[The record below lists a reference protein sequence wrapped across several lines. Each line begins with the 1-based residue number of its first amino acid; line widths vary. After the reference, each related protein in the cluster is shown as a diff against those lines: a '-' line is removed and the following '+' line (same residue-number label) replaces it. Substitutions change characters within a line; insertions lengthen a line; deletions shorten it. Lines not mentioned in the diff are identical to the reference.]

1 MPTTRLEAF
10 SDGVFAIAITILVL
24 DLRVPPPALAHG
36 GRLGHLLLGL
46 WPNYASYVVSFLVIG
61 IIWVNHHGLFH
72 HVGRVDRPLL
82 FLNLLLLLFVVAIP
96 FPTAVLAEY
105 VNEGGPNSHA
115 AAAAYSLTM
124 LGMALSFGAVWIWA
138 VRARG
143 LLAERVD
150 PAAARATV
158 ARFTAGNLA
167 YLALVGLA
175 FVSAPLTL
183 VGHFLLAVYYVFNRL
198 PDPSW
203 GMPGGSKPAPRDG
216 DASLATEVTKKA
228 AGEPPKEPSDTPQ
241 SRRS

>member
-61 IIWVNHHGLFH
+61 IIWVNHHALFH
-72 HVGRVDRPLL
+72 HVGRVDRTLL
-82 FLNLLLLLFVVAIP
+82 FLNLLLLLLFVVAIP
-96 FPTAVLAEY
+96 FPTAVMAEY
-105 VNEGGPNSHA
+105 VTEGGANSHA
-115 AAAAYSLTM
+115 AAAAYSLAM
-124 LGMALSFGAVWIWA
+124 LGMALSFGGVWIWA

-158 ARFTAGNLA
+158 TRFTGGNLA

-183 VGHFLLAVYYVFNRL
+183 VGHVLLAVYYMFNRL
-198 PDPSW
+198 PDLS
-203 GMPGGSKPAPRDG
+203 
-216 DASLATEVTKKA
+216 
-228 AGEPPKEPSDTPQ
+228 
-241 SRRS
+241 

>member
-24 DLRVPPPALAHG
+24 DLRPPPPALAHG

-105 VNEGGPNSHA
+105 VTEGGANSHA

-158 ARFTAGNLA
+158 VRFTAGNLA
-167 YLALVGLA
+167 YLALVGVA

-183 VGHFLLAVYYVFNRL
+183 AGHFLLAVYYVFNRL
-198 PDPSW
+198 PDPS
-203 GMPGGSKPAPRDG
+203 
-216 DASLATEVTKKA
+216 
-228 AGEPPKEPSDTPQ
+228 
-241 SRRS
+241 